1 MCRIGNFF
9 TSSHMF
15 GSRMFKTFLRMII
28 PISVLFLSLALQH
41 SFAVPLSDVLE
52 RSDLVES
59 QRNVDS
65 CEKVA
70 SIVGSAFFMN
80 IRQQER
86 GASENLLLQSYRNA
100 LYNLIEYTR
109 QSHSNSSHFGEVCL
123 TEVERSHGVYQ
134 SEMSLDST
142 FSPEQ
147 LSGELETPEPIS
159 RVGLKFVNQSFA
171 IRSSSFHI
179 NITEVYDNITN
190 LGLLQELGDV
200 INTSVTFQEEVYAHM
215 GVQSAVDHVSE
226 LAIYNN
232 TINLFYFPVYLLPEG
247 DIPAP
252 DGSSRTNVL
261 DLWDDIVAEMK
272 KSPNDVSIDNIG
284 VLPPTVEV
292 FFDPFEQNV
301 QNNFA
306 RLSLTNSQISGDQLL
321 YSTSAI
327 MLRAALAGIDGDKCL
342 SILNHTAAFLF
353 NAMRSSRF
361 EGRSIQISPT
371 FLPVYDEAF
380 RRWTTNL
387 NLSNAPIVDPSMVE
401 SIYHD
406 DLEPLLYF
414 NASANLNYLVSNGN
428 ETWAPINISEK
439 LFDSSKLE
447 ALRQVAFES
456 ASDWRTVRTSLSS
469 KGASRDLGVSVRDGT
484 CPFGY
489 VLFLNPAVQPQTT
502 EEQCCAAVCED
513 LELILD
519 VGLTT
524 MSECCVLCNLDSCY
538 VGDVDPLNGLV
549 AITIEQYGLL
559 EERVISVTI

>member
-1 MCRIGNFF
+1 
-9 TSSHMF
+9 
-15 GSRMFKTFLRMII
+15 MFKKFLGMII
-28 PISVLFLSLALQH
+28 AISVLFLSFVLQH

-52 RSDLVES
+52 RSDLVKS

-70 SIVGSAFFMN
+70 SIVGSAFFLN

-86 GASENLLLQSYRNA
+86 GASESLLLQSYRNA
-100 LYNLIEYTR
+100 LHNLIEYTR
-109 QSHSNSSHFGEVCL
+109 QSHSNSSQFGEACL

-134 SEMSLDST
+134 SETSPDST
-142 FSPEQ
+142 PSPEQ
-147 LSGELETPEPIS
+147 LSRTLGTPELVS
-159 RVGLKFVNQSFA
+159 RIGFKNVNHSFA
-171 IRSSSFHI
+171 IRSSQFHI
-179 NITEVYDNITN
+179 NITDDYDNTTS
-190 LGLLQELGDV
+190 LGLLQEFEDI
-200 INTSVTFQEEVYAHM
+200 INTSVTFQSEVYAHM
-215 GVQSAVDHVSE
+215 GIQSAVDHVAE
-226 LAIYNN
+226 LAAYNN
-232 TINLFYFPVYLLPEG
+232 TINLFYFPVYLLSEG
-247 DIPAP
+247 DIPAL
-252 DGSSRTNVL
+252 DGPRRTNVL
-261 DLWDDIVAEMK
+261 DLWDDIVAEMQ

-292 FFDPFEQNV
+292 FYDPFEQNV
-301 QNNFA
+301 QSNFT
-306 RLSLTNSQISGDQLL
+306 RLSLTNSQISGDELL

-380 RRWTTNL
+380 RRWTANM

-401 SIYHD
+401 SIYYA

-414 NASANLNYLVSNGN
+414 NASANLNYLVSIGN

-447 ALRQVAFES
+447 ALRQVAFEG

-469 KGASRDLGVSVRDGT
+469 KGTSRDLSVSVRDDT
-484 CPFGY
+484 CPYGY
-489 VLFLNPAVQPQTT
+489 VLFVNPAVQPQTT
-502 EEQCCAAVCED
+502 EEQCCAVVCED
-513 LELILD
+513 LELISD
-519 VGLTT
+519 VGLTS

-559 EERVISVTI
+559 EQRVISVTI